1 MTNPSTP
8 GGNDCQ
14 AAAVRVTNLAKRYR
28 VFPRPR
34 DRLLQAMFGARRQYF
49 REFHALS
56 GVSFEV
62 AHGRTVG
69 IVGRNGSGKS
79 TLLQIIA
86 GTLTP
91 TTGEVEI
98 DGNVAA
104 LLELGSGFNPE
115 FTGREN
121 VHLNASILGLDA
133 ATLAERFDAI
143 VAFADIGD
151 FLDQPVKTYSSGM
164 AVRLAFAVAMSVDP
178 RILIVD
184 EALSVGDEAF
194 QRKCFARIRQ
204 LKEGGATILFVS
216 HSASAVVELCDEAI
230 LLDHGELLLRGDPKR
245 VVALYQKLIY
255 APPQAVPT
263 LRKEIRDQGPQPAAK
278 DGSVPQAPA
287 PAAAAAA
294 AAGSGAPRP
303 LFDPHLMS
311 ASAVDYARQ
320 GAEICDVRIETP
332 AGEQVNILV
341 HGERYAYAYRVRFDR
356 TLQRVQ
362 FGMLV
367 KTVSGL
373 ELGGGIYPSLQSCFP
388 LVEAGELAEVRFE
401 FRCLVNPGTY
411 FLNAGVQAEV
421 DGRATYV
428 HRVVDVAM
436 FKVLP
441 VSAPMA
447 TAWVN
452 LDVIPSA
459 SLRAAGGSPVSS
471 QTLSRIDE

>member
-1 MTNPSTP
+1 MTTPSGA
-8 GGNDCQ
+8 GGDGGQ
-14 AAAVRVTNLAKRYR
+14 AVAIRVTNLAKRYR
-28 VFPRPR
+28 VFSRPR
-34 DRLLQAMFGARRQYF
+34 DRLLQTLFGARRQYF
-49 REFHALS
+49 REFHALG

-91 TTGEVEI
+91 TVGEVEI
-98 DGNVAA
+98 DGSVAA

-164 AVRLAFAVAMSVDP
+164 AVRLAFAVAISVDP

-216 HSASAVVELCDEAI
+216 HSASAVVELCDEAL

-255 APPQAVPT
+255 APPDAVPT
-263 LRKEIRDQGPQPAAK
+263 LREEIRGQGPQPAVKA
-278 DGSVPQAPA
+278 GLVPQAPA
-287 PAAAAAA
+287 LA
-294 AAGSGAPRP
+294 AAGGAGVLRP
-303 LFDPHLMS
+303 LFDPHLVPVS
-311 ASAVDYARQ
+311 VVDYARQ

-332 AGEQVNILV
+332 AGEGVNILV
-341 HGERYAYAYRVRFDR
+341 HGEQYAYVYRVRFDH

-388 LVEAGELAEVRFE
+388 EIRAGQVAEVRFE

-441 VSAPMA
+441 VSTPMA

-452 LDVIPSA
+452 LDVTPSVSLQA
-459 SLRAAGGSPVSS
+459 SCGSPVGG
-471 QTLSRIDE
+471 QTLSRVDE